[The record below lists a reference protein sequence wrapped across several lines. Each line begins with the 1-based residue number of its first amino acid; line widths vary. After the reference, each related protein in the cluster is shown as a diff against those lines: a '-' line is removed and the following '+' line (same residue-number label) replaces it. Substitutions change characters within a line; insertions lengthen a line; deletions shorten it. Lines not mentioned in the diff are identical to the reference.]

1 MFVFASVS
9 SCQVYFGNRLNL
21 PTRLHIGIPR
31 PFQSTQTSS
40 VMNQASREL
49 NSAICNGHSRS
60 VERFVLESIE
70 FWSKWQL
77 SELPKG
83 SQNSISRSRRFT
95 SLVSRSVSQSVSQ
108 TIGWT
113 QTVKLRSSLDSC
125 ESNRKTVRSFN
136 FSSVRLNFVSSLN
149 PPLPSSAKCNSYG
162 PAIQPVSNPSGL
174 PLASSQRASHHH
186 LGAAS

>member
-9 SCQVYFGNRLNL
+9 SCQVYFENQLNL

-31 PFQSTQTSS
+31 PFHATQTSS

-70 FWSKWQL
+70 FWPKWQL

-83 SQNSISRSRRFT
+83 FNISFKKIHEPCKS
-95 SLVSRSVSQSVSQ
+95 VSRSVSQPASQ

-125 ESNRKTVRSFN
+125 ESNRKTERSFN

-149 PPLPSSAKCNSYG
+149 PPLPSSASATLMGQPYSQSAIR
-162 PAIQPVSNPSGL
+162 PACL
-174 PLASSQRASHHH
+174 WLH
-186 LGAAS
+186 LNALRTTI